1 VAEPSNFEST
11 FARLLANEAPRKP
24 NYPLFESGYRETL
37 ARLQAGG
44 TFTFEGMELTVPAG
58 VYAPRAG
65 SSTEFVSRNWW
76 AAHLDE
82 PKGSLL
88 ELGAGSGALTLLAAR
103 QGWCATGADIDAAAV
118 SSAQENA
125 ARNGIEAEFRQSDLF
140 EAFKGERFD
149 VILFNQPY
157 FHKPEVQDHERALAD
172 LNGHLTQRMLDE
184 AARHLNA
191 GGRLVFTYSNC
202 SHAHLLERSDWSF
215 QIAGCDYEARGRYWR
230 TLLVGHPVEG
240 TRAQSDAPPAVAACP
255 A

>member
-1 VAEPSNFEST
+1 MAEPSNFETT

-24 NYPLFESGYRETL
+24 NYPLFESGYRESL
-37 ARLQAGG
+37 ARLQEGG
-44 TFTFEGMELTVPAG
+44 TFAFEGMELTVPAG

-65 SSTEFVSRNWW
+65 SSTEFVARNWW

-103 QGWCATGADIDAAAV
+103 HGWRATGADIDATAISCAE
-118 SSAQENA
+118 ENA

-140 EAFKGERFD
+140 QAFGGECFD

-157 FHKPEVQDHERALAD
+157 FHKPDVQTHERALAD
-172 LNGHLTQRMLDE
+172 PNGHLTQRMLDE
-184 AARHLNA
+184 AARHLNQ

-230 TLLVGHPVEG
+230 TLLIGHPDNGQVEG
-240 TRAQSDAPPAVAACP
+240 ADSTAAVASCAS
-255 A
+255 